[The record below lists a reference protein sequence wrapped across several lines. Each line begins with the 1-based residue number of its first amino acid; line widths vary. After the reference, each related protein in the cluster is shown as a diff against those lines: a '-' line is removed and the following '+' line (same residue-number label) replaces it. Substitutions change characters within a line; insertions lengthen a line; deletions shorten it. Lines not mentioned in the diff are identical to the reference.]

1 MPADSRKIEMMPLER
16 ISLDD
21 QLIPAVYKRLD
32 LQHECRSVGADRRQ
46 GQPGKRNKRREAG
59 PNWVL

>member
-21 QLIPAVYKRLD
+21 QLISTVDKCFD
-32 LQHECRSVGADRRQ
+32 FHDECCGVGADR
-46 GQPGKRNKRREAG
+46 
-59 PNWVL
+59 